1 MSNKIPS
8 LPPRAANRQPRIQ
21 SIGRIAAILDALL
34 EAPRGSMQLSELARS
49 CGLVKT
55 TAFTLLDSLVAV
67 GMVDRQ
73 GPGGYR
79 LGLRNL
85 AYGRAVE
92 RHLDIVSIARP
103 ALVRLCA
110 LTRETVNLALPR
122 PLEAFIV
129 ESFEGSRN
137 LRVSSYAGTPAPY
150 HATACGR
157 ALLAFQPPA
166 MVDSVCSKGP
176 FERFT
181 ERTLVS
187 PGALAKVLAECRMR
201 GFTIEREENEL
212 GASCIAAPILAGG
225 VVEAA
230 ISIAAPAARLDD
242 AATDLFVDVLLRE
255 TAAIGQE
262 IENCRALTANQ
273 TPRASRRGSD
283 VNPQAASESPNH

>member
-1 MSNKIPS
+1 MSNKNASSHSRPTT
-8 LPPRAANRQPRIQ
+8 RQPRIQ

-34 EAPRGSMQLSELARS
+34 EAPRGALQLSELART

-67 GMVDRQ
+67 GLVDRQ

-157 ALLAFQPPA
+157 ALLAFQPAA

-181 ERTLVS
+181 DRTLVS
-187 PGALAKVLAECRMR
+187 PDALENVLAECRMR
-201 GFTIEREENEL
+201 GYTIEREENEV

-230 ISIAAPAARLDD
+230 ISIAAPAARLDE
-242 AATDLFVDVLLRE
+242 ASTDMFVDVLLRE
-255 TAAIGQE
+255 TSVIGQE

-273 TPRASRRGSD
+273 TPRALRRMNDGAQ
-283 VNPQAASESPNH
+283 QANLSA